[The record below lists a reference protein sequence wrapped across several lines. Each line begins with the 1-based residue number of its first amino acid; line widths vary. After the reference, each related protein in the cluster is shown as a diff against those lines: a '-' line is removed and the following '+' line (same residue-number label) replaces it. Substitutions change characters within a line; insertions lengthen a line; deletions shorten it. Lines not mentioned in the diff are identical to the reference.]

1 MWYNW
6 RRIGPKQIWHDIE
19 TGKLKNIEVITY
31 QEIVDHLQKRIDQ
44 AQERYDN
51 NPTKNN
57 SERLTNTKR
66 DLFYVERDNEV
77 LIKVKGSIPPE
88 YFTFE

>member
-1 MWYNW
+1 M
-6 RRIGPKQIWHDIE
+6 
-19 TGKLKNIEVITY
+19 ITH
-31 QEIVDHLQKRIDQ
+31 QEIVDHLQKRVDQ
-44 AQERYDN
+44 AQVRYNN
-51 NPTKNN
+51 NPSKQN

>member
-1 MWYNW
+1 MWYNG
-6 RRIGPKQIWHDIE
+6 RRIGPKQIQHDIE
-19 TGKLKNIEVITY
+19 TGKLKNVEVITH

-44 AQERYDN
+44 AQARYNN
-51 NPTKNN
+51 NPSKKN

-77 LIKVKGSIPPE
+77 LIKVKGSLPLE
-88 YFTFE
+88 

>member
-1 MWYNW
+1 MQKLQHTK
-6 RRIGPKQIWHDIE
+6 KQLD
-19 TGKLKNIEVITY
+19 L
-31 QEIVDHLQKRIDQ
+31 LQKWIDQ
-44 AQERYDN
+44 AQARYN
-51 NPTKNN
+51 NPSKNN

>member
-1 MWYNW
+1 L
-6 RRIGPKQIWHDIE
+6 D
-19 TGKLKNIEVITY
+19 L
-31 QEIVDHLQKRIDQ
+31 LQKRVDQ
-44 AQERYDN
+44 AQARYDN
-51 NPTKNN
+51 NPIKKN

-88 YFTFE
+88 YFSFK

>member
-1 MWYNW
+1 M
-6 RRIGPKQIWHDIE
+6 
-19 TGKLKNIEVITY
+19 ITH
-31 QEIVDHLQKRIDQ
+31 QEIVDHLQKWVDQ
-44 AQERYDN
+44 AQTRYNN
-51 NPTKNN
+51 NPSKKN

-88 YFTFE
+88 

>member
-1 MWYNW
+1 MQKLQHTK
-6 RRIGPKQIWHDIE
+6 KQLD
-19 TGKLKNIEVITY
+19 L
-31 QEIVDHLQKRIDQ
+31 LQKWIDQ
-44 AQERYDN
+44 AQARYNN
-51 NPTKNN
+51 NPSKNN